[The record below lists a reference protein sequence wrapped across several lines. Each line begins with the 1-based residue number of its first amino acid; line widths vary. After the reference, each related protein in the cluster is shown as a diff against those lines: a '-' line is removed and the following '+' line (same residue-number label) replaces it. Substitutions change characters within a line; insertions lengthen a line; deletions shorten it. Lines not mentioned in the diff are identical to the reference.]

1 MLINERA
8 NCNLQNVS
16 GQTALDLACENG
28 NNEVSYTTP
37 TLSPYKYWFIRL
49 LAYC

>member
-16 GQTALDLACENG
+16 GQTPLDLACENG
-28 NNEVSYTTP
+28 NNEVRKP
-37 TLSPYKYWFIRL
+37 PHDI
-49 LAYC
+49 

>member
-16 GQTALDLACENG
+16 GQTPLDLACENG
-28 NNEVSYTTP
+28 NNEVSIVNGI
-37 TLSPYKYWFIRL
+37 TLYL
-49 LAYC
+49 QNVVL